1 VSLWGTLA
9 GGLLIGIVESMAA
22 LIPSIA
28 PFRSAA
34 PFIVAA
40 LLLLW
45 FQRHRRLTV
54 AADG

>member
-1 VSLWGTLA
+1 
-9 GGLLIGIVESMAA
+9 MAA
-22 LIPSIA
+22 LVPAIA

-45 FQRHRRLTV
+45 FQRHRRLIF